1 VTTGSDPRRHPP
13 QIPGQVRSAGIAR
26 RSGRQ
31 AGRGAAFDR
40 RAVSELTATRLS
52 AYVRCLAAL
61 EAEGL
66 RRISS
71 KEFARR
77 FGFHPPQIR
86 KDLATFGEFGV
97 RGVGYEVSELKRH
110 LTSILGLDRTW
121 RLAVIGAGHLGQAL
135 ADYSGFRSGGFTIAA
150 LLDKDAAKIGTKTR
164 AGVEVRD
171 VADLAQIVSR
181 EKVQI
186 GVLAVPAAEAAAV
199 VRLCVRA
206 GLKAILNFAPVR
218 LTAPAGVRL
227 KNVDLKVNL
236 ETLAFYAAAE

>member
-1 VTTGSDPRRHPP
+1 M
-13 QIPGQVRSAGIAR
+13 PGQVRSAGIPAS
-26 RSGRQ
+26 RSGRRTR
-31 AGRGAAFDR
+31 RGPAFDR
-40 RAVSELTATRLS
+40 RAVSELTASRLS
-52 AYVRCLAAL
+52 AYMRCLAAL

-66 RRISS
+66 RRVSS

-77 FGFHPPQIR
+77 FGFHPSQIR

-97 RGVGYEVSELKRH
+97 RGVGYEVSELKKH

-150 LLDKDAAKIGTKTR
+150 LLDRDPAKIGTKTR

-171 VADLAQIVSR
+171 VADLAAIVS
-181 EKVQI
+181 KDDIQI
-186 GVLAVPAAEAAAV
+186 GVLAVPPAEAAAV
-199 VRLCVRA
+199 ARRCVQA

-218 LTAPAGVRL
+218 LSAPAGIRL

-236 ETLAFYAAAE
+236 ETLAFYAAAD